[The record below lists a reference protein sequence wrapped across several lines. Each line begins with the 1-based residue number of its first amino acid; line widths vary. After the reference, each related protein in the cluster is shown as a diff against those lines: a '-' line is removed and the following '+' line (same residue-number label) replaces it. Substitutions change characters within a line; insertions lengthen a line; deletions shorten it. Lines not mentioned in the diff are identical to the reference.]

1 MARRNKAREAAEVTA
16 WPSSFPDD
24 VGSLPAAD
32 EDLSR
37 DCEELGNRFLS
48 DAVEQTH
55 NVHPQWEAEYDVE
68 EPYFD
73 AKVGEALLRE
83 FGLKPM
89 PKRSTMR
96 ARAQEPRASKRPLS
110 PPRAPLPKL
119 MAPRMPRDLDDYL
132 PNDELD
138 LTEETIR
145 EVSLLDHE
153 GEEAGEVES
162 PYVQTDDVHSHGKR
176 RGGHAR
182 TSLRPPSLRAR
193 SR

>member
-1 MARRNKAREAAEVTA
+1 MARRNKAREAAEITV

-24 VGSLPAAD
+24 VGSLPVAN

-55 NVHPQWEAEYDVE
+55 SVHPHWEAEYDVD
-68 EPYFD
+68 EPIFD
-73 AKVGEALLRE
+73 AKMGDALLRE

-89 PKRSTMR
+89 PKRSTT
-96 ARAQEPRASKRPLS
+96 RPLS
-110 PPRAPLPKL
+110 SPRAPLPKL
-119 MAPRMPRDLDDYL
+119 SSPRMPRDLDEFL
-132 PNDELD
+132 PDDELD
-138 LTEETIR
+138 LTDETTR

-162 PYVQTDDVHSHGKR
+162 PWIQSEDVHTHGKR

-182 TSLRPPSLRAR
+182 TSLRPPSLRPR
-193 SR
+193 GR